1 MGFGDPDFG
10 AIAVHAGT
18 CQGPVPCTR
27 AVSRP
32 DRVTRSDCSQGLCA
46 LFFPLARFFWGG
58 RRVGRPG
65 NVHQLTRLSQE
76 VRPKGRSLRSLDSL
90 ASYSLGFKSICL
102 VFFLDNKH

>member
-46 LFFPLARFFWGG
+46 LFFPLARFFLGG
-58 RRVGRPG
+58 GVVREARKRPPAHPA
-65 NVHQLTRLSQE
+65 VL
-76 VRPKGRSLRSLDSL
+76 GRSP
-90 ASYSLGFKSICL
+90 
-102 VFFLDNKH
+102 